1 MLLKRYY
8 GNILSFRPEVKVHFC
23 TECALQVLSLRHW
36 GGAGIYYGIFLTIM
50 LQLPVSRDCGKSY
63 KFHLQFSVTQ
73 FFVQHVSSETFYE
86 CKTLCHLI
94 FLCIT
99 TGRELIN
106 GKIVGSQPALLRRVH
121 CPPLMISTAVSAD
134 NLRVAG
140 GRMRPRPDGWTDT
153 ALITTPIPAPSPPH
167 SPGPGR

>member
-94 FLCIT
+94 FSCAATL
-99 TGRELIN
+99 
-106 GKIVGSQPALLRRVH
+106 
-121 CPPLMISTAVSAD
+121 
-134 NLRVAG
+134 
-140 GRMRPRPDGWTDT
+140 
-153 ALITTPIPAPSPPH
+153 
-167 SPGPGR
+167 